1 MTLPPG
7 WLLEMRAVESR
18 FLGRV
23 PPGQV
28 EFGIRANDA
37 DTLTAWVQK
46 HTGPCGSPNI
56 KEFYW
61 DNISTLTPLTAAGR
75 DALAFDWDQQ
85 ACGTPYTLHL
95 IGFVLRPSNVFLFS
109 WYSQDATY
117 AATLKR
123 IADQMLTSF
132 SG

>member
-18 FLGRV
+18 FLGTI

-28 EFGIRANDA
+28 EFGVRANDA
-37 DTLTAWVQK
+37 DTLTAWIKK
-46 HTGPCGSPNI
+46 HTGPCGSPNS
-56 KEFYW
+56 KEYYW
-61 DNISTLTPLTAAGR
+61 DNISNVTPVKAAGR
-75 DALAFDWDQQ
+75 DALSFDWDQQ

-95 IGFVLRPSNVFLFS
+95 TAFLLRPSYVFLFS
-109 WYSQDATY
+109 WYSQDVAD
-117 AATLKR
+117 AATLR
-123 IADQMLTSF
+123 GLADQMLASF